1 MRSCGLRRR
10 SGITMINSYPTSNI
24 RNNITCGVLLSG
36 IAELWKAEYSG
47 LADLY
52 EIIYNII
59 QILESSF

>member
-1 MRSCGLRRR
+1 M
-10 SGITMINSYPTSNI
+10 
-24 RNNITCGVLLSG
+24 LSG

-59 QILESSF
+59 QIIESSL